1 MGEPVSETVSTR
13 LPPELIKHMRE
24 EAEAKGVSLAALLKE
39 MVEGHYGMEA
49 EAGKA
54 EKPFLTELEEALKVL
69 GESKMKACSLRDEC
83 PFKEH
88 GIEPSP
94 VVCGICQ
101 VHGHTLWPISPTD
114 YNPLQ
119 P

>member
-1 MGEPVSETVSTR
+1 MSETVSTR

-24 EAEAKGVSLAALLKE
+24 EAAAKGVSLGALLKG

-49 EAGKA
+49 EAGRS
-54 EKPFLTELEEALKVL
+54 EKPFSAELEEALKVL

-88 GIEPSP
+88 GLEPSP
-94 VVCGICQ
+94 VVCGIC
-101 VHGHTLWPISPTD
+101 PIHDHAFGVWATST
-114 YNPLQ
+114 YNPLRG
-119 P
+119 